1 MNKGNAFITNSRIT
15 IATAALAAV
24 FSAPVSALAVTNTD
38 HRTFDGTVV
47 HVSETNV
54 KVKGVEGHEHQILSF
69 DFLPRIG
76 VASAKHKIH
85 AGDRIR
91 VTFDQK
97 GVGGRHLDSIQML
110 SGHTPMGSIMKM

>member
-1 MNKGNAFITNSRIT
+1 MQIARST
-15 IATAALAAV
+15 IAAFALGAV
-24 FSAPVSALAVTNTD
+24 IGAPIGAFAVDNTD

-54 KVKGVEGHEHQILSF
+54 KISGTEGGKPQILSF

-76 VASAKHKIH
+76 VASAKHKLH
-85 AGDRIR
+85 AGERVR

-97 GVGGRHLDSIQML
+97 GLGGRHLDSIQML
-110 SGHTPMGSIMKM
+110 HGHTPAGAIMKM